1 MCPPFPKCEDQVAS
15 KRFWI
20 LSLVWIAAVAACAPL
35 LIEALDDR
43 GIGLSIPGLS
53 ITGSELVVGVVIA
66 FAPPMLV
73 GLWLRTRRAP
83 A

>member
-1 MCPPFPKCEDQVAS
+1 
-15 KRFWI
+15 
-20 LSLVWIAAVAACAPL
+20 L